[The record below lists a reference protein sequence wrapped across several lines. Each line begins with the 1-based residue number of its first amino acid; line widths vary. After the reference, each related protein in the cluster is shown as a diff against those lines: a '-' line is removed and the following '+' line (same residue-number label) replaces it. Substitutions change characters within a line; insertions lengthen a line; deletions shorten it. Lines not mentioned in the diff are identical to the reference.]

1 MVRFDEVEHMFM
13 DVAELV
19 FGIVW
24 SAFDLVPDDAVAQ
37 YPPLPIGH
45 GESDSP
51 RQTKERFLLVSVSDV
66 EPKRSSRLEHA
77 LQFLEEHQQIIDVL
91 LPCCFK
97 PNAAAC
103 IGSLSPV
110 WRRGQCAV
118 DA

>member
-1 MVRFDEVEHMFM
+1 M

-24 SAFDLVPDDAVAQ
+24 SAFDLVPNDAITQ
-37 YPPLPIGH
+37 YPPLGIGH

-51 RQTKERFLLVSVSDV
+51 RETKERFLLVRVSNV
-66 EPKRSSRLEHA
+66 EPKRSGGLEYT
-77 LQFLEEHQQIIDVL
+77 LQFLEEGKQIMDIL
-91 LPCCFK
+91 LPGSLE
-97 PNAAAC
+97 PNTAAG

-118 DA
+118 DTG